1 MVYYKSWA
9 EFHSAATAL
18 YAAQPERTR
27 YLIKAHP
34 STQSLVLKLTDDVQT
49 IKYRTRSAIILNR
62 FQALNAELTAAMA
75 GAPPPAPAAV
85 AAEDAPAAAAAAA
98 PKAEEGAGAAGQQA
112 PGAAAGKKK
121 KKKGKK

>member
-1 MVYYKSWA
+1 
-9 EFHSAATAL
+9 
-18 YAAQPERTR
+18 
-27 YLIKAHP
+27 
-34 STQSLVLKLTDDVQT
+34 VLKLTDDVQVCPCPFTSCLSFSLSLVSSLTLRRPQT

-62 FQALNAELTAAMA
+62 FQALNAELTAALA